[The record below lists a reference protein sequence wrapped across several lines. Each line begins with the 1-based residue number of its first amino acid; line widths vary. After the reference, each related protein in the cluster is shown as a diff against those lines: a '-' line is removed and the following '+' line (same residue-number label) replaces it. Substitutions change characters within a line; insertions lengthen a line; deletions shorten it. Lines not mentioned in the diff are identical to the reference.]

1 MRPMLVA
8 SFLVLSVF
16 SLVRAAEPAPDAKPK
31 ETAILQQWQGLYP
44 ANQVNLLPEGQ
55 RAAGMGFIADAKTF
69 AAVWTAWMG
78 KAELP
83 KIDFQKN
90 LVVFAR
96 NVQYLNTI
104 RIGGVMLKDG
114 VADVVAMETMSAIP
128 IEDKL
133 HMSAAVIA
141 REGVKAVRIGQA
153 TVAVPPP
160 DAAKEPGKAPAEAE
174 AFVYTLKDKEPAQ
187 ACGPVAVGRKIEVRA
202 AGNPT
207 TGYSWAVKEI
217 KGDAVKSGGEIKY
230 VPTPVAPRVVGS
242 GGTFSIPLEAVKAG
256 KADVVLVY
264 ARPWEKDQPPAS
276 SVTLAI
282 EVQTAEAKPEGK
294 GEAAPPAKRAK
305 PVPINGKAD
314 PRAPGYIVL
323 FENNVD
329 AKAEVARLE
338 KLYGFKHQY
347 IWDSM
352 PGFKGFSAVITNE
365 AIEKISWEPSVRSI
379 DHDGVVSVNG
389 GAAGAQ

>member
-8 SFLVLSVF
+8 SFLVLSAF
-16 SLVRAAEPAPDAKPK
+16 SLVRATEPAPDAKPK
-31 ETAILQQWQGLYP
+31 EAAILQQWQGLYP
-44 ANQVNLLPEGQ
+44 ANQVNLFPEGQ
-55 RAAGMGFIADAKTF
+55 RAAGTGFIADAKTF
-69 AAVWTAWMG
+69 GAVWKAWKG
-78 KAELP
+78 NEKLP
-83 KIDFQKN
+83 EVDFQKN

-96 NVQYLNTI
+96 NVQYLNII

-114 VADVVAMETMSAIP
+114 VADVVAMETMTANP

-133 HMSAAVIA
+133 QMSAAVIA
-141 REGVKAVRIGQA
+141 REGVKAVRAGEA

-160 DAAKEPGKAPAEAE
+160 GAAKEPSKAPAAAE
-174 AFVYTLKDKEPAQ
+174 PYIYSLKDKEAAQ
-187 ACGPVAVGRKIEVRA
+187 AGGPVTVGRKIEVRA

-242 GGTFSIPLEAVKAG
+242 GGSFTIPLEAVKAG

-276 SVTLAI
+276 SVTLTI
-282 EVQTAEAKPEGK
+282 EVQAAEAGK
-294 GEAAPPAKRAK
+294 GEGAAPPAKRAK
-305 PVPINGKAD
+305 PVPINGRAD

-323 FENNVD
+323 LENDVD

-338 KLYGFKHQY
+338 KLYGFTHTHLY
-347 IWDSM
+347 SM
-352 PGFKGFSAVITNE
+352 QGFKGFAAVMPE
-365 AIEKISWEPSVRSI
+365 ASIEGLRWEPTVKSI
-379 DHDGVVSVNG
+379 EHDGMAGVNSA
-389 GAAGAQ
+389 AAGAQ